1 MRRHPVKPGLTSPK
15 EITVNMTYVTEN
27 DMIVFLAMEARNPD
41 AIANGTNRFALEAIL
56 EVGPGFEWSNGT
68 QSWRV
73 A

>member
-1 MRRHPVKPGLTSPK
+1 M
-15 EITVNMTYVTEN
+15 NMIYVTEN
-27 DMIVFLAMEARNPD
+27 DMIVFLAIEARNPD

-68 QSWRV
+68 QTWRV